1 MIMDIASKRI
11 ITTIC
16 RQRNYPLEP
25 INRKLSQRSWNIV
38 RFDQDL
44 KRAIQFNSSSQV
56 PILNRPNEV
65 MVKVLAS
72 SVNPL
77 DIEMSRGYGNVMLSL
92 GNTVMS
98 HGIDRLTYGRLP
110 VTPGRDFVG
119 EIISKGQSI
128 WNYKPGD
135 IVWGTVPPYEN
146 GSHADYVITSD
157 NAISYKPKNLSNVEA
172 AALPYVGLT
181 AWSSLSTFGELN
193 AHNSNN
199 KNVLVLGGSGG
210 VGCFAIQLLKFWGSN
225 VITTCS
231 AKTIEPLKEL
241 TSADECIDYTR
252 MEEFL
257 RDYRGTFDLILDASS
272 ASASR
277 KNYDII
283 KSVVNENQ
291 QNSNTIPSRSGPM
304 TPVFDRKRTIYVTLS
319 SPLLRNYDR
328 YGLLSGTMSTISD
341 ALIDTLNGIQHG
353 ISFRWAYY
361 LPNPKALAYIA
372 QLVERGMI
380 KPFTSNVYDFD
391 KAIDAYEA
399 LEIKRPMM
407 GKVVLN
413 NDK

>member
-1 MIMDIASKRI
+1 M
-11 ITTIC
+11 
-16 RQRNYPLEP
+16 
-25 INRKLSQRSWNIV
+25 
-38 RFDQDL
+38 
-44 KRAIQFNSSSQV
+44 
-56 PILNRPNEV
+56 
-65 MVKVLAS
+65 
-72 SVNPL
+72 
-77 DIEMSRGYGNVMLSL
+77 
-92 GNTVMS
+92 
-98 HGIDRLTYGRLP
+98 
-110 VTPGRDFVG
+110 
-119 EIISKGQSI
+119 
-128 WNYKPGD
+128 
-135 IVWGTVPPYEN
+135 
-146 GSHADYVITSD
+146 
-157 NAISYKPKNLSNVEA
+157 
-172 AALPYVGLT
+172 
-181 AWSSLSTFGELN
+181 
-193 AHNSNN
+193 
-199 KNVLVLGGSGG
+199 
-210 VGCFAIQLLKFWGSN
+210 LKFWGAN

-241 TSADECIDYTR
+241 TSADECIDYTK

>member
-199 KNVLVLGGSGG
+199 K
-210 VGCFAIQLLKFWGSN
+210 K
-225 VITTCS
+225 
-231 AKTIEPLKEL
+231 
-241 TSADECIDYTR
+241 
-252 MEEFL
+252 
-257 RDYRGTFDLILDASS
+257 
-272 ASASR
+272 
-277 KNYDII
+277 
-283 KSVVNENQ
+283 
-291 QNSNTIPSRSGPM
+291 
-304 TPVFDRKRTIYVTLS
+304 
-319 SPLLRNYDR
+319 
-328 YGLLSGTMSTISD
+328 
-341 ALIDTLNGIQHG
+341 
-353 ISFRWAYY
+353 
-361 LPNPKALAYIA
+361 
-372 QLVERGMI
+372 
-380 KPFTSNVYDFD
+380 YDFFFIMIV
-391 KAIDAYEA
+391 IDSF
-399 LEIKRPMM
+399 
-407 GKVVLN
+407 
-413 NDK
+413 